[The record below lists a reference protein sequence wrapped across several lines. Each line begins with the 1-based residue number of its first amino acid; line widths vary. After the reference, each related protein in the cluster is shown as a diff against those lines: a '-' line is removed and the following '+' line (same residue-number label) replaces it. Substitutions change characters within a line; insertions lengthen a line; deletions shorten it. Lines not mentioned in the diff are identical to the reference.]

1 MLAQGYAST
10 TQDESA
16 AFEYHTAKWI
26 TELLKEV
33 GIPVHLHGYRYLTD
47 AVQLTISLPEMCIN
61 LSHQLYPCIA
71 KRYHTTP
78 SCVER
83 SIRHAIDLAWQ
94 RGSLR
99 AVNGMFGRTIN
110 LAYDKPTNSE
120 MIALLAEKISLK
132 LYESNAMDL

>member
-10 TQDESA
+10 IQDESA
-16 AFEYHTAKWI
+16 TFEYHTAKWI

-47 AVQLTISLPEMCIN
+47 AVQLTLSLPEMCIN

-83 SIRHAIDLAWQ
+83 SIRHAIDLAWE
-94 RGSLR
+94 RDPSLR
-99 AVNGMFGRTIN
+99 PKEYLG
-110 LAYDKPTNSE
+110 LAMPVSQTKPTNSE
-120 MIALLAEKISLK
+120 LIAMIADQLRMCHPDLLKE
-132 LYESNAMDL
+132 